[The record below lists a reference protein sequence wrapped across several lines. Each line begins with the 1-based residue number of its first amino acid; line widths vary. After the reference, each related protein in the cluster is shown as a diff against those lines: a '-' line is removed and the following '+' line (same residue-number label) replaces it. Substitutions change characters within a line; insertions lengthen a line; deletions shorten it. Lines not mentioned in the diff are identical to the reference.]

1 MGIESETMF
10 GREFSEEAVE
20 LMDNMWA
27 GYDEAADESVSIM
40 DFESQIVRAGKW
52 SDKLKLFRKIRNL
65 KLVNS
70 VILVGFLATGYF
82 INKFS
87 TFWISYFVIHSIA
100 MSTFVKLMLLF

>member
-10 GREFSEEAVE
+10 GRDFSEEAVE

-52 SDKLKLFRKIRNL
+52 SLKLILFRKISKNL
-65 KLVNS
+65 VHSDIFVCFAIGHL
-70 VILVGFLATGYF
+70 
-82 INKFS
+82 INKFFA
-87 TFWISYFVIHSIA
+87 FWIVFFVHH
-100 MSTFVKLMLLF
+100 V

>member
-40 DFESQIVRAGKW
+40 DFESQIVRAGK
-52 SDKLKLFRKIRNL
+52 
-65 KLVNS
+65 
-70 VILVGFLATGYF
+70 
-82 INKFS
+82 
-87 TFWISYFVIHSIA
+87 
-100 MSTFVKLMLLF
+100 